1 MNQLKL
7 RKQLQYFLMEDIGDR
22 DITSETVFPAGQQGE
37 GMFLAKEAGILA
49 GVDIIT
55 AVYHLIDPD
64 IEVCL
69 AKSDKEKL
77 KRGDVIATASGN
89 VRNLLTGERV
99 ILNLMQRMSG
109 IATLTNAAVTRLDS
123 PVTKIC
129 DTRKTTP
136 GLRMFEKYAVTCGG
150 AFNHRFGLYDGVMIK
165 DNHISFSGSITKAV
179 EAVRSQLGHMVKI
192 EVETENEQQVREA
205 VEAKAD
211 IIMFDNR
218 SPQEVKKF
226 VKLVPDTIVT
236 EASGNITL
244 ETLAQYRYTGV
255 DYISMGFLT
264 HSAKALDIS
273 FNVEYKGENK

>member
-55 AVYHLIDPD
+55 AVYHLIDPN
-64 IEVCL
+64 IVVHL
-69 AKSDKEKL
+69 AKLDKEKL

-205 VEAKAD
+205 VKAKAD

-244 ETLAQYRYTGV
+244 ETLVQYRDTGV

-264 HSAKALDIS
+264 HSARALDIS